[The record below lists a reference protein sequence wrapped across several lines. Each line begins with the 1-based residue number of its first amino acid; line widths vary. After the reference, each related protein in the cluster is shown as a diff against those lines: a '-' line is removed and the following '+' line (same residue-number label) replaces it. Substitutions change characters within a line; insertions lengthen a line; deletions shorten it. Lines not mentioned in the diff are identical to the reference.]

1 MIQLHY
7 YFLMVL
13 IWWNWC
19 GSFVGTEEQGIN
31 LVLEGTDSDNT
42 DANENFLLDDK
53 TGDGNINLDGSDSD
67 SADVGDDIINES
79 GIDFSNKDVTIT
91 DSSGASGTIV
101 KADIGTATSTV
112 DTTSVNVGEYLVS
125 LVYLVKI

>member
-1 MIQLHY
+1 MLL
-7 YFLMVL
+7 FDGFDSDGTGA
-13 IWWNWC
+13 

-53 TGDGNINLDGSDSD
+53 TGNGNINLDRSDSD
-67 SADVGDDIINES
+67 GADAGDDIINES
-79 GIDFSNKDVTIT
+79 GIDFSNKNVTIT

-112 DTTSVNVGEYLVS
+112 DTTSVNVGEYLV
-125 LVYLVKI
+125 